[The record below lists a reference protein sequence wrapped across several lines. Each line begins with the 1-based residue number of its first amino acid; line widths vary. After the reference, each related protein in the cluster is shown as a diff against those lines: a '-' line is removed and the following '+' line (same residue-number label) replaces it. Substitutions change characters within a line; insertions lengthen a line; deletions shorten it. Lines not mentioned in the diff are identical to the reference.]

1 MSRPLSYA
9 VLVVACSLPI
19 LGARAQ
25 QRHPAPVF
33 VASGRAEPSGPMTAE
48 QQRRRV
54 DYLRKRWI
62 DERRDGLSPSAVG
75 VGLLSSADEQT
86 SYMLI
91 RRATSSEV
99 ELHTR
104 WDDLVVVRSGA
115 GVVEFGKRAPGIAR
129 RAPGEW
135 RGGAIADPVRLEIAA
150 GDIVRI
156 PAAVP
161 HLFRVVGAEPLEFI
175 LVKQRRGELPL
186 RLADSARVVGDR

>member
-1 MSRPLSYA
+1 MRFAPA
-9 VLVVACSLPI
+9 VI
-19 LGARAQ
+19 
-25 QRHPAPVF
+25 VF
-33 VASGRAEPSGPMTAE
+33 VLAGCLPLADSAGQAQPPKRFFVANGRAEPSRPMTAE
-48 QQRRRV
+48 EQRRRV
-54 DYLRKRWI
+54 DYIRKRWI
-62 DERRDGLSPSAVG
+62 DEQRHILSPSSVG
-75 VGLLSSADEQT
+75 ASLLSSGDEQT

-104 WDDLVVVRSGA
+104 WDDLVIVRSGA
-115 GVVEFGKRAPGIAR
+115 GVVEFGKRVPGIAR

-135 RGGAIADPVRLEIAA
+135 RGGTITNPVRLEIAA

-161 HLFRVVGAEPLEFI
+161 HLFRVVGAQPLEFI

-186 RLADSARVVGDR
+186 RLADSVRVAAGP